1 MNYKKIYDDFI
12 KDRREKEETLTGYSE
27 KHHIIPRAR
36 GGDDSFENIIKLSA
50 LDHLH
55 AHLLLAKVYG
65 GVMWYP
71 IYFMIKKASK
81 DNKIPTKLQ
90 IRWAARARN
99 NIPPKSEETK
109 QKMSLANIG
118 KKLSEEHK
126 KKIALAS
133 IGKKMSEE
141 TRRKLSLANIGKKMS
156 EETKQKIALAK
167 KGKNLSE
174 EHKKKM
180 SLAKK
185 GKKMSEEHKQKIGLA
200 STGRAHSEESKQK
213 MSLAR
218 RKPIKCNTT
227 NQVFKCVT
235 DSAEHFKIS
244 KSAILGS
251 IKNSTTLKRIG
262 LSFSHV

>member
-50 LDHLH
+50 LDHIR
-55 AHLLLAKVYG
+55 AHLLLAKIYG
-65 GVMWYP
+65 GSMWYA
-71 IYFMIKKASK
+71 IMIIVKRASK
-81 DNKIPTKLQ
+81 ARRIPTKLQ
-90 IRWAARARN
+90 IRWAARVRAN
-99 NIPPKSEETK
+99 TPPMAEETK
-109 QKMSLANIG
+109 QK
-118 KKLSEEHK
+118 
-126 KKIALAS
+126 IALAS
-133 IGKKMSEE
+133 TGRTHSEE
-141 TRRKLSLANIGKKMS
+141 TRRKLSLANIGKKRS
-156 EETKQKIALAK
+156 EETKQKIGLA
-167 KGKNLSE
+167 NI
-174 EHKKKM
+174 
-180 SLAKK
+180 
-185 GKKMSEEHKQKIGLA
+185 GKKMSEEHKQKIALA
-200 STGRAHSEESKQK
+200 KKGKKISEESKQK
-213 MSLAR
+213 MALAN

-251 IKNSTTLKRIG
+251 IKNSTTLKRSG